1 MDWEGYWENLLEKK
15 KLKARVDE
23 MDQADQARNSS
34 FRIEDI
40 CRKIYDNYQSRW
52 RRELEEAKVEFQ
64 RIIEGFQGVHLH
76 SSRIK
81 TIDSLLVKVITK
93 RYENLTN
100 LQSPYYKING
110 ENYKD
115 VITDLIGMRL
125 IVNYRGKWEVIHR
138 EILRTFPYVENLQL
152 YENGQLIPHA
162 ESGSSLLAEI
172 PKVYYAQGDQ
182 VDEFKAQGLETRLH
196 KKGYRSIHYTVSF
209 KKFYIEIQVRTIYDE
224 AWSDCD
230 HNYVYKQDENK
241 SHSALESL
249 SQILCDL
256 TNISNDIGENMREIF
271 ESESVEDLRDGSWS
285 ATAEQIQSFDQ
296 SIGRIEQAYQELKAF
311 RSRLRNRRV
320 SI

>member
-1 MDWEGYWENLLEKK
+1 M
-15 KLKARVDE
+15 
-23 MDQADQARNSS
+23 
-34 FRIEDI
+34 
-40 CRKIYDNYQSRW
+40 
-52 RRELEEAKVEFQ
+52 
-64 RIIEGFQGVHLH
+64 
-76 SSRIK
+76 
-81 TIDSLLVKVITK
+81 
-93 RYENLTN
+93 
-100 LQSPYYKING
+100 
-110 ENYKD
+110 
-115 VITDLIGMRL
+115 
-125 IVNYRGKWEVIHR
+125 IHR

-271 ESESVEDLRDGSWS
+271 
-285 ATAEQIQSFDQ
+285 A
-296 SIGRIEQAYQELKAF
+296 
-311 RSRLRNRRV
+311 
-320 SI
+320 